1 MRPTRAI
8 IHLNAITHNL
18 AAIRQ
23 MAPTSQIMSVVKAD
37 AYGHGIVQVAE
48 HLTQT
53 DCFAVACIEEAIQL
67 REGGINQPIVLLEG
81 YFEAEELALIDRYD
95 LQTVIHSQYQIDWLL
110 ASTLARPLTV
120 WLKFDSQMNRLGFN
134 SESFTAALSQLEHSE
149 QVSDV
154 KLMTHFACADD
165 ITSHKTEIQN
175 KQFVAL
181 TADMHHEKTAANS
194 AAILAWPETHF
205 DWVRPGIMLY
215 GCSPLLNS
223 TGDKH
228 ALKPAMTLESRVIA
242 IKQVKK
248 GETVGYGA
256 HWVASQDTRLAV
268 VAIGYGDGYPRHAE
282 NGTPV
287 WINGR
292 EVPLA
297 GRVSMDMIAV
307 DIGADSRDEVGDR
320 VVLWGDELPVENV
333 AKFANTI
340 PYTLLCGVTSRVKL
354 IWQET
359 ESE

>member
-8 IHLNAITHNL
+8 IHLDAITHNL
-18 AAIRQ
+18 AMIRQ
-23 MAPTSQIMSVVKAD
+23 MAPNSQIMAVVKAD
-37 AYGHGIVQVAE
+37 AYSHGIVQVAE
-48 HLTQT
+48 HLSQA

-67 REGGINQPIVLLEG
+67 REGGISQPIVLLEG

-110 ASTLARPLTV
+110 ASKLSGSLTV

-134 SESFTAALSQLEHSE
+134 PENFTAALKQLESSD
-149 QVSDV
+149 QVSEI

-165 ITSHKTEIQN
+165 IASYKTEQQN
-175 KQFVAL
+175 KQFVDL
-181 TADMHHEKTAANS
+181 TADMTVEKTAANS
-194 AAILAWPETHF
+194 AAILAWPETHY

-215 GCSPLLNS
+215 GCSPLL
-223 TGDKH
+223 TRHGAQH
-228 ALKPAMTLESRVIA
+228 QLKPAMTLESQVIA

-248 GETVGYGA
+248 GETAGYGA
-256 HWVASQDTRLAV
+256 HWVAAQDTRLAV

-307 DIGADSRDEVGDR
+307 DIGLDSQDEVGDR
-320 VVLWGDELPVENV
+320 VVLWGEELPVEVV
-333 AKFANTI
+333 AQSANTI

-354 IWQET
+354 IWQE
-359 ESE
+359 S